1 MEDGYRFHRC
11 LVGGTFDRFHAGH
24 RLLLGAAERQAAH
37 LEIHITS
44 DRMADTKAA
53 NIESFE
59 TRREHLLQWIEQ
71 HAPQRGTVFELND
84 SQGPAPEHPS
94 ADCIVATPETRGQ
107 CEHINV
113 LRKANN
119 LQPLHII
126 EVEHLAD
133 HCGGIISSSRIRN
146 GKIDTEG
153 HPWVSSTMAQNVLLM
168 HPGLDQELK
177 TPMGTLFEGPEDAPD
192 IAMYAALEDRSLGQN
207 MLIAVGDVTVRTM
220 LEIDIIPDI
229 ALIDGQTKRTQLPEH
244 ELVDTSS
251 FAHSLSAENPPGT
264 LTPSL
269 LMALEKA
276 IDEEEPCLI
285 HVEGEEDLAPLYAH
299 LLAPIGSIVVY
310 GQPAQGVVVQL
321 TSLATKERCRRLLE
335 YFEVE

>member
-1 MEDGYRFHRC
+1 MEDAYRFQRC

-24 RLLLGAAERQAAH
+24 RLLLGAAERQAAY

-71 HAPQRGTVFELND
+71 HAPRRAVVFELND
-84 SQGPAPEHPS
+84 AQGPAPNHPT

-107 CEHINV
+107 CEHIND
-113 LRKANN
+113 LRTSND
-119 LQPLHII
+119 LPPLHII
-126 EVEHLAD
+126 EVDHLAD

-153 HPWVSSTMAQNVLLM
+153 HPWVSSSMSQNVLLM

-192 IAMYAALEDRSLGQN
+192 VAMYAALEDRSLGQN

-220 LEIDIIPDI
+220 LEMDITPDI
-229 ALIDGQTKRTQLPEH
+229 ALIDGQTKRTHLAE
-244 ELVDTSS
+244 EDRVDASS
-251 FAHSLSAENPPGT
+251 FSRHLRAENPPGQ

-269 LMALEKA
+269 LTALQQA
-276 IDEEEPCLI
+276 VDEEEPCLI
-285 HVEGEEDLAPLYAH
+285 DVEGEEDLAPLYAH

-310 GQPAQGVVVQL
+310 GQPRQGVVVQL

-335 YFEVE
+335 SFEVE